1 MKNCKHCGVEFSP
14 KNDQRGHEQ
23 IYCSINCRMKA
34 YKIRKMNEYKEQ
46 PKDQDKSE
54 GREID
59 IQRTGNDINGSR
71 MPYADVNLEILEG
84 KYQAKTEALEY
95 KLKFEQATKELEI
108 ANKRIFELEQEI
120 DELDDENDV
129 PENSFLGII
138 SGIAEKS
145 PVFADAVGK
154 IISNENVQHAIV
166 SMFPKKP

>member
-34 YKIRKMNEYKEQ
+34 YKIRKMNEYQ
-46 PKDQDKSE
+46 TQTKDQDKIES
-54 GREID
+54 REID
-59 IQRTGNDINGSR
+59 IQKSGNDVNGSR
-71 MPYADVNLEILEG
+71 MPYANVNLEILEG

-95 KLKFEQATKELEI
+95 KLRYEQLTKELEI

-120 DELDDENDV
+120 DELDDEDDV

-145 PVFADAVGK
+145 PAFADAVGK
-154 IISNENVQHAIV
+154 IISHENVQHAIV

>member
-23 IYCSINCRMKA
+23 VYCSVTCRMKA
-34 YKIRKMNEYKEQ
+34 YKIRKMNEYQEK
-46 PKDQDKSE
+46 PKDQDKNQ

-59 IQRTGNDINGSR
+59 IQRAGNDVNGNR
-71 MPYADVNLEILEG
+71 KPYVDVNFEILEG

-95 KLKFEQATKELEI
+95 KLRCEQLAKELEI

-120 DELDDENDV
+120 DELDDDSEE

-154 IISNENVQHAIV
+154 IISHENVQNAIV